1 MPYSNDELKANEHY
15 QDLKTRD
22 ELKYVKD
29 FSETRQKF
37 LANGG
42 KAHDGLRLADDKLLL
57 FEDPKTGGTITSPT
71 QSPQYIIFQKRYR
84 TSIETKDII
93 DREFKEF

>member
-42 KAHDGLRLADDKLLL
+42 KAHDGLRLADDKFSEASKFLDQRKKVYQSL
-57 FEDPKTGGTITSPT
+57 FEPEEFPAQVTSKVPG
-71 QSPQYIIFQKRYR
+71 PVNV
-84 TSIETKDII
+84 
-93 DREFKEF
+93 